1 MEKTA
6 VLEKIEKVENELAD
20 LKKLVTSSIYQ
31 EEQEVVEAIRVYE
44 KEKKAGQLIKLAN
57 PEDLLK

>member
-20 LKKLVTSSIYQ
+20 LKRLVTNSIYQ
-31 EEQEVVEAIRVYE
+31 EEQEVTEAIRVYE
-44 KEKKAGQLIKLAN
+44 KEKKAGHLIKLTN
-57 PEDLLK
+57 PKDLLK